1 MSDDAWK
8 TALLKLAFP
17 DLAEDLLDVLGNTAE
32 VVTYPADT
40 TLCREGHPGHTF
52 YIIEDGEVAF
62 TMRMEDDDTR
72 LLRVGGRGEFFGEM
86 ALLDENYVR
95 SVTAKSLMPTTLLEI
110 KRDAFVQ
117 LITDAPSLAM
127 NLAKTISQRMRENDR
142 RALAEVENQK
152 REVEEAYAALQRID
166 EQRHQFLNTMA
177 HELRTPLTTV
187 TGYMQLIRSGLVQGP
202 GLQQTLEKVGSG
214 LDRMVS
220 LINDLF
226 FWQEL
231 ETLEPHFRRVDLTDV
246 LDEVIERARRAATIQ
261 NVDLTLNISTNL
273 PYLTAEFDGLVRAF
287 WHLVDNAIKFSPE
300 GGNVVVSAQRDPHG
314 AIVQI
319 SDQGVGID
327 PDFMPRLFDRFERD
341 EEYEGKYL
349 FGGVGLGM
357 PIVKQII
364 GLHNGEIAVE
374 SERGRGTRFEV
385 FLPLDSRRSTIELNV
400 DDAWFDMPD

>member
-17 DLAEDLLDVLGNTAE
+17 DLAEDLLGVLGNAAE

-166 EQRHQFLNTMA
+166 EQRHEFLNTMA

-187 TGYMQLIRSGLVQGP
+187 TGYMQLIRTGLVQGP
-202 GLQQTLEKVGSG
+202 GLQQTLEKVGNG
-214 LDRMVS
+214 LNRMVS

-226 FWQEL
+226 FLQEL
-231 ETLEPHFRRVDLTDV
+231 DTLEPHFRRVDLTDV

-374 SERGRGTRFEV
+374 SERGKGTRFEV

>member
-1 MSDDAWK
+1 
-8 TALLKLAFP
+8 
-17 DLAEDLLDVLGNTAE
+17 
-32 VVTYPADT
+32 
-40 TLCREGHPGHTF
+40 
-52 YIIEDGEVAF
+52 
-62 TMRMEDDDTR
+62 
-72 LLRVGGRGEFFGEM
+72 
-86 ALLDENYVR
+86 
-95 SVTAKSLMPTTLLEI
+95 
-110 KRDAFVQ
+110 
-117 LITDAPSLAM
+117 
-127 NLAKTISQRMRENDR
+127 
-142 RALAEVENQK
+142 
-152 REVEEAYAALQRID
+152 
-166 EQRHQFLNTMA
+166 
-177 HELRTPLTTV
+177 
-187 TGYMQLIRSGLVQGP
+187 
-202 GLQQTLEKVGSG
+202 LQQTLEKVGSG

-226 FWQEL
+226 FLQEL
-231 ETLEPHFRRVDLTDV
+231 DTLEPHFRRVDLTDV